1 MDIHLN
7 LKPFYINRSR
17 ILDRK
22 FMIWFMD
29 KFYDYD
35 IRNEDYTLSIMD
47 NMVVMFELKEN
58 EYIILRNDNENH
70 YELAEGEI
78 I

>member
-1 MDIHLN
+1 MN

-29 KFYDYD
+29 KYYNYD

-47 NMVVMFELKEN
+47 NMVVMFELKKD
-58 EYIILRNDNENH
+58 EYIILRNDNDTH
-70 YELAEGEI
+70 YEVGHGEI

>member
-29 KFYDYD
+29 KYYDYD
-35 IRNEDYTLSIMD
+35 IRNEDYRLSIMD
-47 NMVVMFELKEN
+47 NMVVMFELKKN
-58 EYIILRNDNENH
+58 EYIILRDDNEND
-70 YELAEGEI
+70 YEVGDGEI